1 MQLIFP
7 QFLFFSLFEERYV
20 TFFAS
25 MLKVLQLWRLQRCA
39 NYSQCCFSR
48 KLHYLAEDLISPE
61 STLTHRLFYYMD
73 NKSDQTVKQTDTDEK
88 VILDLLKRQ
97 NLKEINKYDTQTL
110 LSALTSLA
118 KSHTIINKVAIL
130 ALVNTLD
137 SESCQRL
144 NNLTNKEVLAYLS
157 LFMKFIPDKITKTN
171 FYKLAIKH
179 LVYSSDLKDNNL
191 VQLVFFIGLM
201 KKNKGAQQMLRKC
214 MKHFDTEFIN
224 NLSTEEICVICNST
238 FKTSTKINNKVFLD
252 KILNYLNNNLYLF
265 KDPAIFITMLKSI
278 RHNRYQNDDLLTTI
292 TFTIFF
298 NKTLQYYSFPALCH
312 ILALYSD
319 YFFYDENLLKTT
331 TVRCLELLKGA
342 QYISKNTYLL
352 QQPRLKDIKRLL
364 WCLSNLNF
372 KHLDKCDIETVIL
385 PQVMIRIEAGEG
397 NNNLISLIE
406 ICLYLWMMDFRPYD
420 LIKYCFSKENL
431 KDITSKF
438 VIFKFIS
445 IK

>member
-1 MQLIFP
+1 
-7 QFLFFSLFEERYV
+7 
-20 TFFAS
+20 

-39 NYSQCCFSR
+39 NYSQCYLSR
-48 KLHYLAEDLISPE
+48 KLHHFAEELSE
-61 STLTHRLFYYMD
+61 STLTHRLFYYVN
-73 NKSDQTVKQTDTDEK
+73 NKSDQTVKLTHSDEK
-88 VILDLLKRQ
+88 VILELLKHQ

-118 KSHTIINKVAIL
+118 KSHTIINKVSII

-137 SESCQRL
+137 SECCQRL
-144 NNLTNKEVLAYLS
+144 NNLTNKEVLAYLN
-157 LFMKFIPDKITKTN
+157 LFMKFIPEKITKTN
-171 FYKLAIKH
+171 FYKLALKH

-191 VQLVFFIGLM
+191 VQLMFFIGLM
-201 KKNKGAQQMLRKC
+201 KKNKVAQQMLRKC
-214 MKHFDTEFIN
+214 MKCFDIEFIN

-252 KILNYLNNNLYLF
+252 KIHNFLNNNLYLF

-278 RHNRYQNDDLLTTI
+278 RHNRYQNDDLLT
-292 TFTIFF
+292 IFFNF

-319 YFFYDENLLKTT
+319 YFFYDENLLKIT

-397 NNNLISLIE
+397 NNDLISLIE
-406 ICLYLWMMDFRPYD
+406 MCLYLWMMDFRPYD
-420 LIKYCFSKENL
+420 LIKYCLSKENL
-431 KDITSKF
+431 KKIASKF
-438 VIFKFIS
+438 VLLNFFS
-445 IK
+445 YY